1 MKPRRALVL
10 LLVVASVAMTACT
23 PQELGEFFATTDL
36 RTSDNPPE
44 VAAGHAGEALDADR
58 AAQQLVDE
66 GLRDKSREKLTE
78 AYRLRPQ
85 DARYRA
91 YVAAQLVAD
100 GNRKGYTDYLLRSM
114 RIYNQDHSR
123 NAGASSVGLA
133 REWILVMLGA
143 LDRALSIE
151 RQRTPLE
158 PDRIER
164 LETEFCSG
172 VSAYDRYGGSAEK
185 DVFDLLFLAD
195 TDCAGTG

>member
-1 MKPRRALVL
+1 MRPRRALVL
-10 LLVVASVAMTACT
+10 LLVVASVAMAACT

-36 RTSDNPPE
+36 RTSDNPTE

-91 YVAAQLVAD
+91 YVAAQRVAD
-100 GNRKGYTDYLLRSM
+100 GNREGYTDFLLRSS
-114 RIYNQDHSR
+114 RIYVQDHPPIP
-123 NAGASSVGLA
+123 GASSTGRI
-133 REWILVMLGA
+133 REWILVVLGA

-158 PDRIER
+158 PDRIDR

-172 VSAYDRYGGSAEK
+172 LSVYDQYGSPVEK

-195 TDCAGTG
+195 TDCAGVG